1 MAKLSEQD
9 KKNLIADWK
18 TGRFSQRE
26 LVEKY
31 GASKGTVGNLTKGI
45 EQKNG
50 HIVDAQITVLTAKA
64 ILPPE
69 EMGAIMLT
77 AQEEIYNNQLV
88 TNATQLNLVRI
99 TEHISVNKKLEKIN
113 VGDGVQQ
120 FEEVGLGSGDYLNI
134 QNAIDK
140 ASITLKVSDR
150 HAPRQEIKVEQG
162 MQNNLSIEAISKAV
176 ADGLPD

>member
-1 MAKLSEQD
+1 MAKLSDQD

-18 TGRFSQRE
+18 TGRYSQRD

-31 GASKGTVGNLTKGI
+31 GVSKGTVGNLTKGI

-50 HIVDAQITVLTAKA
+50 HIVDAQITILTAKA

-77 AQEEIYNNQLV
+77 AQEEIYNQNLI

-99 TEHISVNKKLEKIN
+99 AEHISANKKLEKIN
-113 VGDGVQQ
+113 VGDGVQH

-140 ASITLKVSDR
+140 ASLTLGVNQR
-150 HAPRQEIKVEQG
+150 HAPKIEVKQDNTK
-162 MQNNLSIEAISKAV
+162 QNTRITYNRIERAN
-176 ADGLPD
+176 